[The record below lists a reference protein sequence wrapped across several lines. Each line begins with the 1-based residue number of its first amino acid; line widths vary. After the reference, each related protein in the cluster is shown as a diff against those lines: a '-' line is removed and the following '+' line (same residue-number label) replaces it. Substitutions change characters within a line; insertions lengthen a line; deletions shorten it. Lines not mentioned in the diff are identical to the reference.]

1 MAIQDIDHGFRCARR
16 QRGSSAVEYV
26 LLVASITL
34 AVLPCCNNIVS
45 YSDAVLSRAAGS
57 VQFAPGGTNT
67 THPGGQHGVKCVPV
81 GGAVDP
87 SCLAASDLGDR

>member
-26 LLVASITL
+26 LLLASITL
-34 AVLPCCNNIVS
+34 AILPCLNNIVS
-45 YSDAVLSRAAGS
+45 YSDVVLSRAAGS

-67 THPGGQHGVKCVPV
+67 THPGGQHGAKCVPV
-81 GGAVDP
+81 GGSVDP
-87 SCLAASDLGDR
+87 DCLANASHDD